1 MIEKNIN
8 DKKKLN
14 QQQPSFYDND
24 VFEFDRII
32 NGYYKL
38 IGGDNNNY
46 DKHEPFQYAGECGLP
61 TYRIVRPVGI
71 CRRPC
76 NHCHELRYSPEPVKA

>member
-24 VFEFDRII
+24 VFEFDKII

-46 DKHEPFQYAGECGLP
+46 DKETSRRLQTFGEELLKK
-61 TYRIVRPVGI
+61 RSMKNLQHLRPNMTI
-71 CRRPC
+71 
-76 NHCHELRYSPEPVKA
+76 